1 MAGPLRDQLRQTRLT
16 WLGELEAALE
26 QIRSKIGQPRLCSL
40 KAVERKVNARLRE
53 SKAAGFM
60 AVTVYTTPTGQ
71 ITLHWRR
78 NQEALAERCEGR
90 SLLVTNDRS
99 LSHHEMFRL
108 YRQKD
113 GVEKCFHISKDDLE
127 ISPPYLHKDKR
138 ISTMLFV
145 NMVALLAYTLLQ
157 RQLQQQGL
165 HMTTRRL
172 IHRLEQLTLI
182 ETRCWDGS
190 VLRRL
195 TPLDPDLIALLQLLE
210 TALDDLVQTVAPAD
224 QPHHLLDTAYLS
236 PERSLPEHLLC

>member
-1 MAGPLRDQLRQTRLT
+1 MTGPLRDQLRQTRLT

-113 GVEKCFHISKDDLE
+113 GQALRSIVPTARDTHT
-127 ISPPYLHKDKR
+127 PPHRGGCSND
-138 ISTMLFV
+138 TGCP
-145 NMVALLAYTLLQ
+145 
-157 RQLQQQGL
+157 QLRS
-165 HMTTRRL
+165 RR
-172 IHRLEQLTLI
+172 R
-182 ETRCWDGS
+182 
-190 VLRRL
+190 
-195 TPLDPDLIALLQLLE
+195 
-210 TALDDLVQTVAPAD
+210 
-224 QPHHLLDTAYLS
+224 
-236 PERSLPEHLLC
+236 